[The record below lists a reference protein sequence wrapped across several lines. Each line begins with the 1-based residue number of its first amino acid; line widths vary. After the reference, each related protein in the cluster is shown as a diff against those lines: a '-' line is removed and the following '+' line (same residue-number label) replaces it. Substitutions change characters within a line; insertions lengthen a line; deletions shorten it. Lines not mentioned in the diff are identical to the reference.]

1 MLSEKLKIKIIDDY
15 KSGKYKDNPDFI
27 QSVNTLIDAGEIDRS
42 LIESPQEKF
51 TEEQINLIPELAGTV
66 RNEAMGEMGGTTE
79 EGIKKALNV
88 ASKITPYAGMAFNY
102 SPAGIARSA
111 ALTGGSRFVE
121 GITGDESV
129 TEALKNAAIAGI
141 IDSSIGKAGK
151 FAGDLVRSK
160 PVSNALGQ
168 VGEFF
173 SSVPQKSVTKAI
185 QNPEILNKTE
195 DFKDVGLSAKGA
207 MSDLMEE
214 VGRQGKFQKRL
225 LRGSDIKT
233 DLGVYVDRQKKLLKR
248 KEGAQSVY
256 NAKEKKEINT
266 YLNKIKKEDDPAG
279 LNQIIKRIDEITNY
293 NYKDKRPKVVESKL
307 KEIRKKLS
315 STLKRK
321 VDGYDASRAE
331 QQNILADVK
340 RPIGKKLDKDPSA
353 LFKRKQSEPVQEGL
367 EDLDR
372 LVPDARLLDRAEN
385 IRIQDQFSRFVPGQ
399 GGGSGSGQGIANW
412 QRLMGLGTMAGIGT
426 MAGGPVGGALAAA
439 LTQASQ
445 SPIFHREV
453 IKKTP
458 MIPKALAKLLARQ
471 QTPLQP
477 EPDGTLS
484 KDTVLRNI
492 GGN

>member
-1 MLSEKLKIKIIDDY
+1 MNKKLESKIIDAY
-15 KSGKYKDNPDFI
+15 KSGKYKNNPQFTEDL
-27 QSVNTLIDAGEIDRS
+27 NTLIDAGEIDRS
-42 LIESPQEKF
+42 LLESPQEKF

-66 RNEAMGEMGGTTE
+66 RNEAMGEMSDTTE

-151 FAGDLVRSK
+151 FAGDLVQSK

-185 QNPEILNKTE
+185 QNPQILKKTE
-195 DFKDVGLSAKGA
+195 DFKDVGVSAKGA
-207 MSDLMEE
+207 MSDLMRD
-214 VGRQGKFQKRL
+214 VGRKGQFQRRL

-233 DLGVYVDRQKKLLKR
+233 DLGVYVDRQKKLLTR
-248 KEGAQSVY
+248 KEGSQPVY

-266 YLNKIKKEDDPAG
+266 YLNAIKKEDDPAG
-279 LNQIIKRIDEITNY
+279 LNQIIKRIDEVTNY
-293 NYKDKRPKVVESKL
+293 NYKDKRPEVVESKL
-307 KEIRKKLS
+307 KEIRNRLS

-321 VDGYDASRAE
+321 FKDYDASRAE
-331 QQNILADVK
+331 QQNILGGVRK
-340 RPIGKKLDKDPSA
+340 KIGKKLDKDPSA
-353 LFKRKQSEPVQEGL
+353 LFKRKQSEEVQEGL
-367 EDLDR
+367 EELDR

-385 IRIQDQFSRFVPGQ
+385 IRIQDQFSRFAPGQ
-399 GGGSGSGQGIANW
+399 GGGSGSGQGAANLL
-412 QRLMGLGTMAGIGT
+412 RMFGVGRATEIGT
-426 MAGGPVGGALAAA
+426 ALGGPVGGGIAAA
-439 LTQASQ
+439 LSSAAQ
-445 SPIFHREV
+445 SPLLNREV
-453 IKKTP
+453 IKRTP
-458 MIPKALAKLLARQ
+458 IIPKALAKLLARQ

-477 EPDGTLS
+477 EPDGSIS
-484 KDTVLRNI
+484 KDTVLRNR